1 MARGSR
7 NQTQYQSDSSPRKK
21 RARKGE
27 GELTGDRMQQLG
39 CALVKERDRW
49 VEARQAS
56 GVERRWLEDMA
67 HYHGRDI
74 NAGPQQ
80 MTRQAHEGGANRQ
93 DGRNLNGETG
103 SRVFVNITRS
113 KTNAAEARIANMLFP
128 VDEKNWG
135 IGPTPVPSLASQIM
149 SPVVIT
155 QGGVPLKGPN
165 GELTGGDLAK
175 AMLEDARKRA
185 DAMEK
190 EIDDQLTECRYNA
203 EGRHVIR
210 DAVRLGTGIM
220 KGPVIRGQIDRKW
233 SSQAVTNPD
242 GKTTTVYQIEMREKQ
257 TPVSYRKSIWDVFT
271 DPCCGGNPHDG
282 AGIWERDRLT
292 RRKLRDLSRVEGYKS
307 DQILL
312 CLQESPHRTNV
323 YDTYESE
330 LLVEN
335 GIDALAND
343 TRYEM
348 WTYTGDM
355 TRENLEAAG
364 VELPEKA
371 ELQTVSGVVSIVN
384 GRVIKAHLNPLDT
397 GDLPFDF
404 FNFEECEGSP
414 WGYGVPY
421 LMRTGQRI
429 INAGW
434 RQMMDNAGASVGP
447 QIVIRKDQIEPANGS
462 YQIRGNKVWYANDE
476 ALDVKK
482 SMEVFQVD
490 ARLNDLIA
498 IIKFALQFIDEET
511 GVPMLLQGEKGTAP
525 DTVGGMTMLMNAANE
540 LLKNVAKR
548 FDDNLTTPH
557 IRRYYDFN
565 MQYNPKE
572 EIKGDLQVDAR
583 GTSALVVRDLQN
595 QAILQMLALANNP
608 IWAAGLKK
616 WALLRKAFAANHL
629 VAEDFVES
637 DEIIQSREQQMAQ
650 GQTDPAIEVEKM
662 RSDLK
667 MQELQFQRESQAAAL
682 NMEKQIAVLNYAKE
696 VKLSEQKL
704 KAMLAD
710 KVIGIRNERELFV
723 AERAL
728 KMDPRNPTNQGI

>member
-1 MARGSR
+1 MARA
-7 NQTQYQSDSSPRKK
+7 KK
-21 RARKGE
+21 KVEEKAVLSE
-27 GELTGDRMQQLG
+27 QRMQELG
-39 CALVKERDRW
+39 LALVSQRDQW
-49 VEARQAS
+49 VQARSAS

-74 NAGPQQ
+74 NQGPQQ
-80 MTRQAHEGGANRQ
+80 MVRQAAEGGAARQ
-93 DGRNLNGETG
+93 SGRNLNGETG

-113 KTNAAEARIANMLFP
+113 KTNAADARIANMLFP

-135 IGPTPVPSLASQIM
+135 ISPTPVPSLANQLTD
-149 SPVVIT
+149 PTVIT
-155 QGGVPLKGPN
+155 QGGQPLKGK
-165 GELTGGDLAK
+165 GGAELTGGDLA
-175 AMLEDARKRA
+175 MQILEDARKRA
-185 DAMEK
+185 EAMQK

-210 DAVRLGTGIM
+210 DAVRLGTGVM
-220 KGPVIRGQIDRKW
+220 KGPVIKGVIERKW
-233 SSQAVTNPD
+233 SNQTVTNED
-242 GKTTTVYQIEMREKQ
+242 GSTTSIHQIEMREKQ
-257 TPVSYRKSIWDVFT
+257 TPVSYRKSIWDIFT
-271 DPCCGGNPHDG
+271 DPCCGSNPHDG
-282 AGIWERDRLT
+282 SGIWDRDRLT
-292 RRKLRDLSRVEGYKS
+292 KRKLRDLARVEGYKS
-307 DQILL
+307 EQIIQ
-312 CLQESPHRTNV
+312 CLKESPQRTNI
-323 YDTYESE
+323 YDAYEIE
-330 LLVEN
+330 LLTAN
-335 GIDALAND
+335 GIDILAND

-364 VELPEKA
+364 VTLPEEA
-371 ELQTVSGVVSIVN
+371 DLQTISGVVSIVN
-384 GRVIKAHLNPLDT
+384 GRVIKAHINPLDT
-397 GDLPFDF
+397 GDLPYDF

-434 RQMMDNAGASVGP
+434 RQVMDNAGSSVGP
-447 QIVIRKDQIEPANGS
+447 QIVIRRDQIEPANGS
-462 YQIRGNKVWYANDE
+462 YHIRGNKVWYASE
-476 ALDVKK
+476 ETQDVKK
-482 SMEVFQVD
+482 AMEVFQVD
-490 ARLNDLIA
+490 ARLNDLVA

-565 MQYNPKE
+565 MQYSKKE

-616 WALLRKAFAANHL
+616 WPLLRKAFEANHL
-629 VAEDFVES
+629 VAAEFVEAN
-637 DEIIQSREQQMAQ
+637 DDVIEAKEQQMAQ
-650 GQTDPAIEVEKM
+650 GGTDPAIEVEKM

-667 MQELQFQRESQAAAL
+667 MRELQFQRESQAAAL

-696 VKLSEQKL
+696 VKLSQDKL

-710 KVIGIRNERELFV
+710 KVMGIRNEREMFN
-723 AERAL
+723 AEARL
-728 KMDPRNPTNQGI
+728 KLSPQNPTNQGI